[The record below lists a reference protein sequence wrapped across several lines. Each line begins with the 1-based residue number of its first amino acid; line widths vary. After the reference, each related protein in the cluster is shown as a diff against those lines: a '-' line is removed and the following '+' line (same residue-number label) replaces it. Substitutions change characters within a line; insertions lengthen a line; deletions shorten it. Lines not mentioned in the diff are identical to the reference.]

1 MNKQRAKTF
10 LLISF
15 ICGCFLSAGTTGKL
29 TGTIKSKVDDGP
41 LIGAN
46 IIIENTDLGTS
57 TDLNGDYVIL
67 NIAPG
72 KYNVT
77 IRMIGY
83 EVKKYENIRISID
96 KTTRLSSA
104 LDIEAVKGQEV
115 VVSATRP
122 LIDFDK
128 TNSEAIVTSE
138 ELAIM
143 PIEDVA
149 DVIKLQGGVTQ
160 DAGGGIHIRGGRSSE
175 VAYLVDGV
183 SVTDAYDGAIAVN
196 IENANIQELQ
206 VISGTFNA
214 EYGKAMSGIV
224 NIVTKDGGDKFESYL
239 QVYSG
244 DHQSDDNI
252 YKNLNSYTLTNDKN
266 ITLSLSGPIIK
277 RKLNFFISAR
287 SYVSDGWLNGLQ
299 TFTMYGDTVHI
310 DNNLNGYFD
319 STDVKKEPYYRAM
332 NWRDKYSVQTKL
344 TYKLNPK
351 LVLRLNSIISNEQWQ
366 NYNHYSQIAQ
376 EGQKTN
382 YAGGN
387 FTGLKL
393 SQSFSSKTFYDINI
407 NQSVHE

>member
-1 MNKQRAKTF
+1 MIDRTAKF
-10 LLISF
+10 ILSILL
-15 ICGCFLSAGTTGKL
+15 LSLNLIFGGTTGKL
-29 TGTIKSKVDDGP
+29 AGTIKSALDNSP
-41 LIGAN
+41 LVGAN
-46 IIIENTDLGTS
+46 IIIENTDLGTAS
-57 TDLNGDYVIL
+57 DISGDYVIL
-67 NIAPG
+67 NIPPG

-96 KTTRLSSA
+96 KTTRLSA
-104 LDIEAVKGQEV
+104 QLNIEAVEGQEV
-115 VVSATRP
+115 IVSATRP

-138 ELAIM
+138 EIEVM
-143 PIEDVA
+143 PIEDVL

-224 NIVTKDGGDKFESYL
+224 NIVTKDGSDKFESYL
-239 QVYSG
+239 QIYSG
-244 DHQSDDNI
+244 DHHSDDKM
-252 YKNLNSYTLTNDKN
+252 YKDLSSYKLTNDRN
-266 ITLSLSGPIIK
+266 LTLNLSGPIIK
-277 RKLNFFISAR
+277 QKLNFFISAR
-287 SYVSDGWLNGLQ
+287 SYASDGWLNGMQ
-299 TFTMYGDTVHI
+299 TFTMYGDTIHN

-319 STDVKKEPYYRAM
+319 SSDVKKAPYYRPM
-332 NWRDKYSVQTKL
+332 NWRDKYSLQTKL

-351 LVLRLNSIISNEQWQ
+351 LILQL
-366 NYNHYSQIAQ
+366 
-376 EGQKTN
+376 
-382 YAGGN
+382 
-387 FTGLKL
+387 L
-393 SQSFSSKTFYDINI
+393 SE
-407 NQSVHE
+407 HRCA

>member
-1 MNKQRAKTF
+1 MNKCIINISLPI
-10 LLISF
+10 LLFCI
-15 ICGCFLSAGTTGKL
+15 GWVSAGTTGKL
-29 TGTIKSKVDDGP
+29 SGTIKSKSDNGP

-46 IIIENTDLGTS
+46 VIIDNTDLGTA
-57 TDLNGDYVIL
+57 TDQNGDYVIL

-72 KYNVT
+72 KYNVI
-77 IRMIGY
+77 IRMIGH

-96 KTTRLSSA
+96 KTTRLSA
-104 LDIEAVKGQEV
+104 TLDIEAVEGQEV

-138 ELAIM
+138 ELEIM
-143 PIEDVA
+143 PIEDLA

-214 EYGKAMSGIV
+214 EYGKAMSGII
-224 NIVTKDGGDKFESYL
+224 NIVTKDGSDKFESYL

-252 YKNLNSYTLTNDKN
+252 YKNLDSYTLTNDKN
-266 ITLSLSGPIIK
+266 ITL
-277 RKLNFFISAR
+277 
-287 SYVSDGWLNGLQ
+287 
-299 TFTMYGDTVHI
+299 
-310 DNNLNGYFD
+310 NLNI
-319 STDVKKEPYYRAM
+319 T
-332 NWRDKYSVQTKL
+332 
-344 TYKLNPK
+344 
-351 LVLRLNSIISNEQWQ
+351 
-366 NYNHYSQIAQ
+366 
-376 EGQKTN
+376 
-382 YAGGN
+382 
-387 FTGLKL
+387 
-393 SQSFSSKTFYDINI
+393 KTFNLTRTDLI
-407 NQSVHE
+407 

>member
-1 MNKQRAKTF
+1 MNKQRAKEF

-15 ICGCFLSAGTTGKL
+15 IYGCFLSAGTTGKL
-29 TGTIKSKVDDGP
+29 TGTIKSKIDDGP

-67 NIAPG
+67 NIVPG

-252 YKNLNSYTLTNDKN
+252 YKNLNSYTKPL
-266 ITLSLSGPIIK
+266 
-277 RKLNFFISAR
+277 
-287 SYVSDGWLNGLQ
+287 
-299 TFTMYGDTVHI
+299 
-310 DNNLNGYFD
+310 
-319 STDVKKEPYYRAM
+319 
-332 NWRDKYSVQTKL
+332 
-344 TYKLNPK
+344 
-351 LVLRLNSIISNEQWQ
+351 
-366 NYNHYSQIAQ
+366 
-376 EGQKTN
+376 
-382 YAGGN
+382 GN
-387 FTGLKL
+387 FTFRVFL
-393 SQSFSSKTFYDINI
+393 IP
-407 NQSVHE
+407 